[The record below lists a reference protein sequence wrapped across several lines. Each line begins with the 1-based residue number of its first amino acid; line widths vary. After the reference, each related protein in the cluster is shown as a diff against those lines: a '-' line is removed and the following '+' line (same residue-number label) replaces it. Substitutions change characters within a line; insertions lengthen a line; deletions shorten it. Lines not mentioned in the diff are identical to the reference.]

1 MKFSNSVWNSTYI
14 FVLESDNGNDRSKD
28 FIFEDFHAW
37 IHVGYDGGLEVEIPL
52 GGSAHHHISSCCLG
66 AIYQIADALKLVCI
80 DQRTLVHFWIHAI
93 AQDQIFRYSFLEFGY
108 EGIVNSI
115 LKKS

>member
-1 MKFSNSVWNSTYI
+1 M
-14 FVLESDNGNDRSKD
+14 LESDNGNDRSKD
-28 FIFEDFHAW
+28 LIFEDFHAR
-37 IHVGYDGGLEVEIPL
+37 IDVSYDGGLEVEIPL

-66 AIYQIADALKLVCI
+66 AVHQIAHALKLVCI
-80 DQRTLVHFWIHAI
+80 DQRTLVDFWIHAI

-115 LKKS
+115 LKIRGKNCENDLTNYLG